1 MKISFHD
8 TLWNLK
14 NDDLLQL
21 LKLLEVKPEVRHKG
35 ALVDTL
41 KAAYAGEGLRRIWES
56 LSELERLAVAEA
68 VYHHEHRFQGGM
80 LAAKY
85 GDRPPFYIEKEVKR
99 GRYIDNEKIPTRLNL
114 FFFNNRDFYGVFLP
128 ADLADRLRGFVPE
141 PKQAE
146 LSAVDA
152 PPEEEGL
159 TVRNTEPEA
168 LAEVMALLRLAEA
181 GEFRVSDKTALP
193 SAAGVRKI
201 LECLPMGD
209 LFPPEVAFLSK
220 KESWDQEIGAI
231 KPVAWSRLLVNAGL
245 VDVRETKSKLTR
257 KGMKV
262 LSDPPHKILK
272 QLWIKWA
279 ENTRFDE
286 FNRVEAIKGQNSK
299 GNPMADKPDRRITIE
314 TCLEDCPTGKWVKPA
329 DFSRFMIAV
338 NQTFQVARIPE
349 RLYFCDPHYGNLGY
363 SGFGGWNIL
372 QFRYILCLLMEYM
385 ATLGMVDLAY
395 VHPEGALDD
404 LGDIW
409 GADELAW
416 LSRYDGL
423 RAFRLT
429 PLGAYVIGL
438 EDEYNPPPSTS
449 SALLEVGS
457 NRVIRLTTGKLDP
470 ADRLLLEAWAE
481 KIESDAWRLDRTLA
495 LQAVERGQKAE
506 DLASFLRSRD
516 PQPLPQTVEGFL
528 AEVERDGRA
537 VRCCGEALLFECRD
551 EETALQICSQK
562 GLSALCHHSGGTR
575 ITVPAAHAEKFRSGV
590 RKLGMGVV

>member
-21 LKLLEVKPEVRHKG
+21 LKLLEVKPELRHKG

-41 KAAYAGEGLRRIWES
+41 KAVYAGEGLRRIWES

-85 GDRPPFYIEKEVKR
+85 GDSPPFYIEKEVKR
-99 GRYIDNEKIPTRLNL
+99 GRYIGNEKIPTRLKL
-114 FFFNNRDFYGVFLP
+114 FFFYNRDFHGTFLP
-128 ADLADRLRGFVPE
+128 ADLAERLRGFVPE
-141 PKQAE
+141 PKRAE
-146 LSAVDA
+146 LSVADT

-159 TVRNTEPEA
+159 TVRNTEAEA

-181 GEFRVSDKTALP
+181 GEFRVSDKTAMP
-193 SAAGVRKI
+193 SAAGVRKM
-201 LECLPMGD
+201 LECMPMGD
-209 LFPPEVAFLSK
+209 FFPPEVAFLSK
-220 KESWDQEIGAI
+220 KESWEQEIGAI

-245 VDVRETKSKLTR
+245 VDVRESKSKLTR
-257 KGMKV
+257 KGMK
-262 LSDPPHKILK
+262 LLADPPHQILK
-272 QLWIKWA
+272 NLWIKWA
-279 ENTRFDE
+279 ENSRFDE

-299 GNPMADKPDRRITIE
+299 GNPMTDKADRRITIE
-314 TCLEDCPTGKWVKPA
+314 TCLEDCPAGKWVKTA
-329 DFSRFMIAV
+329 DFSGFMVAV
-338 NQTFQVARIPE
+338 NQTFEVARIPE
-349 RLYFCDPHYGNLGY
+349 RLYFSDPHYGHLGY

-404 LGDIW
+404 LGGIW
-409 GADELAW
+409 GTDDLAW

-429 PLGAYVIGL
+429 ALGAYVIGL
-438 EDEYNPPPSTS
+438 EDEYHPPPSTS
-449 SALLEVGS
+449 SARLEVGS
-457 NRVIRLTTGKLDP
+457 NRVIRLASGKLDP

-495 LQAVERGQKAE
+495 IQAVERGQKAE
-506 DLASFLRSRD
+506 DFSAFLRSRD

-528 AEVERDGRA
+528 AEVARDGQA
-537 VRCCGEALLFECRD
+537 VRCLGEALLFECRD
-551 EETALQICSQK
+551 EETALKICAHK
-562 GLSALCHHSGGTR
+562 TLGALCHPSGQNR

-590 RKLGMGVV
+590 RKLGLGVV